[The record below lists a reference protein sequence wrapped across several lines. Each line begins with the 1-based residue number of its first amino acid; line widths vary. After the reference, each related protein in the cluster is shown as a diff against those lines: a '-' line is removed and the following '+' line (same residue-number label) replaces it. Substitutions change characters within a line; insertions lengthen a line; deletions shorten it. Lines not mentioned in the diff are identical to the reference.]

1 VRSLERPGDAAVH
14 RQRDATDI
22 AGFVRD
28 QPGDGVGD
36 VARLDPRGITA
47 ASIVDLYPRP
57 DLAFRPI
64 VDIAPTTV
72 EQLTGRRVSI
82 RVLAGSA
89 LSPHQLPPPD
99 LLGLIMNPPGR
110 CS

>member
-1 VRSLERPGDAAVH
+1 MRSLERPGDAAVH

-36 VARLDPRGITA
+36 FARLDPRGITA

-72 EQLTGRRVSI
+72 ELVVKEGPLAALPGTGGRGYDLMGKRRAQQL
-82 RVLAGSA
+82 
-89 LSPHQLPPPD
+89 
-99 LLGLIMNPPGR
+99 
-110 CS
+110 

>member
-1 VRSLERPGDAAVH
+1 MRSLERPGDAAVH

-22 AGFVRD
+22 AGFVGD

-72 EQLTGRRVSI
+72 ELVVKEGP
-82 RVLAGSA
+82 LAA
-89 LSPHQLPPPD
+89 LPAALVAAATT
-99 LLGLIMNPPGR
+99 
-110 CS
+110 